1 MFSGAWKQSTPDTL
15 EPKHTQTVADDTY
28 TFSGCQAGHWAF
40 ILMTVRT
47 SSPYRTTRTE
57 DKKENFDKV
66 DKQWKRTSDD
76 TSLDFMCRR
85 TVNK

>member
-1 MFSGAWKQSTPDTL
+1 MFSGAWEQNTPDTL
-15 EPKHTQTVADDTY
+15 EPKRTQTVADDTY

-66 DKQWKRTSDD
+66 DKQ
-76 TSLDFMCRR
+76 
-85 TVNK
+85 